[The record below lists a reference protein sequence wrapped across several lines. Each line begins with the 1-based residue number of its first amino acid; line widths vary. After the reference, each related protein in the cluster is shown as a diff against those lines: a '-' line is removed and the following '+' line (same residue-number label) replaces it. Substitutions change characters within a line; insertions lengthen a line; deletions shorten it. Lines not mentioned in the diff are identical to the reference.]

1 MPDSTAIQFE
11 AQPARGRPMTA
22 PEDVNTMGEWS
33 R

>member
-1 MPDSTAIQFE
+1 MTDSAAIQLE
-11 AQPARGRPMTA
+11 APPARGRPMTA